1 MTSEVTQAM
10 IVNVAVLGSVLA
22 TDLGPARRIGR
33 MRILRPLVVAAV
45 IVPLFV
51 KAPVMHG
58 TSLLLELAG
67 IVLGI
72 VCGLAAIGLMRVYPS
87 KTTGQPV
94 SRAGYG
100 YAALWTL
107 VIAARAAF
115 SYGSEHWFPSQLVN
129 FCIAHQVTVAAITD
143 ALVFMAVAMLLT
155 RTLGLAARAANL
167 KPAVGVAA

>member
-1 MTSEVTQAM
+1 
-10 IVNVAVLGSVLA
+10 
-22 TDLGPARRIGR
+22 
-33 MRILRPLVVAAV
+33 
-45 IVPLFV
+45 
-51 KAPVMHG
+51 
-58 TSLLLELAG
+58 
-67 IVLGI
+67 
-72 VCGLAAIGLMRVYPS
+72 MRVYPS
-87 KTTGQPV
+87 QLTGRPV